1 MRGFIGFNLIFI
13 ISMYRE
19 FSPYANFISANFITA
34 IFKTFLKYLAN
45 GDFYMFLAN
54 AIIWLMR
61 FYVLFISLLRS
72 LAKNVPNAIF
82 GKCDF
87 FQVPKV
93 A

>member
-1 MRGFIGFNLIFI
+1 MRVQYTEGSRLMP
-13 ISMYRE
+13 ISLVR
-19 FSPYANFISANFITA
+19 ISLLQF
-34 IFKTFLKYLAN
+34 FKTFKTLL
-45 GDFYMFLAN
+45 
-54 AIIWLMR
+54 LMR
-61 FYVLFISLLRS
+61 FYMYLAILGLMRFFVLFISLLRS